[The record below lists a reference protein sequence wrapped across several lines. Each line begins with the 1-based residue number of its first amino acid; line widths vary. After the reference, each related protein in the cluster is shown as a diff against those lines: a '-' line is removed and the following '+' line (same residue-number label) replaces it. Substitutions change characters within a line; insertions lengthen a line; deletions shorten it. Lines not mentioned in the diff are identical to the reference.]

1 MSHLPV
7 SIIEAFSQMLY
18 ERYAERIT
26 KSYME
31 HLGVIPI
38 ATMELYLYKRFTPP
52 EQIMKD
58 TLAEI
63 INPYKTVI
71 ILKGI

>member
-1 MSHLPV
+1 
-7 SIIEAFSQMLY
+7 MLY
-18 ERYAERIT
+18 ERYAEIIA
-26 KSYME
+26 KNYKE

-38 ATMELYLYKRFTPP
+38 ATLERYFYKRFTPP

-71 ILKGI
+71 ILKGIESC